1 MGSSAERMKR
11 INGSRPRRREAR
23 RQRLRGILFDA
34 IRNAKAKL
42 AGERVTID
50 ADITLSLLKTPKAKE
65 ILEFF
70 DIQSLGT
77 GGLDRSV
84 AINGRPDRAC
94 QGLVSDPV
102 SASGP
107 VGSLLSPW

>member
-70 DIQSLGT
+70 GIQNLGK
-77 GGLDRSV
+77 GV
-84 AINGRPDRAC
+84 
-94 QGLVSDPV
+94 
-102 SASGP
+102 
-107 VGSLLSPW
+107 